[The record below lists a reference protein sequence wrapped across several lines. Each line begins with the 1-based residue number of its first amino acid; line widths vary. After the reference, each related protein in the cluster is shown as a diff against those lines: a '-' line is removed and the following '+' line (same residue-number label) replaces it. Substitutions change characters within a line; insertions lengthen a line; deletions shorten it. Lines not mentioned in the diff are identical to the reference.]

1 MLLLVKAERKK
12 KSQGFAFEAGSLGS
26 RGRGPSPFVRCAIYL
41 PSSFLTTSRLYWFE
55 LCFPHAALVG
65 QSSSLLCEE
74 TAGTKTGIQWG
85 FVSSWHA
92 SIVLDG
98 ATGVLGK
105 GFQDH

>member
-26 RGRGPSPFVRCAIYL
+26 RGRGPSPFVRCAIYF

-85 FVSSWHA
+85 FVSSWHTD
-92 SIVLDG
+92 IVLDG
-98 ATGVLGK
+98 PTGVLGK

>member
-1 MLLLVKAERKK
+1 MLLLVKAERK

-26 RGRGPSPFVRCAIYL
+26 RGRGPSPFVRCAIYF

-92 SIVLDG
+92 SIVLNG

>member
-1 MLLLVKAERKK
+1 MLLLVKAGKK
-12 KSQGFAFEAGSLGS
+12 KRQGFTFEAESLGS

-41 PSSFLTTSRLYWFE
+41 PSSFLTTSRLYWLE
-55 LCFPHAALVG
+55 LSFPHAALVG

-85 FVSSWHA
+85 FVSSWHTD
-92 SIVLDG
+92 IVLDG
-98 ATGVLGK
+98 PTGVLGK